1 MSSQAPTEAPAP
13 QVAGGGAAHKA
24 PARDGQLT
32 RLVLGLVRPYRV
44 WLVIVFIAMLVEIA
58 MSLAAPWPLK
68 LVLDDALGNHKLPT
82 WLAWA
87 HDYGISRNT
96 LGVALFAGLAT
107 LFIAIVS
114 AVASYIDNYYTTSV
128 GQWVANDLRIRI
140 YEHLHRLSLHFYDS
154 AKTGA
159 LMSTITSDVS
169 TVQSFASSSTLGIV
183 VDLLTIVFMLGL
195 MLWLDW
201 DFTLIAIGVTPFLLL
216 FVMRFKKAVKEV
228 TRTVRV
234 RQSEVV
240 AVVQEGLGSVR
251 AVKAFGRQDLEV
263 AHMEAASHATVE
275 AALKARQVK
284 SLLSP
289 VVSIVVALCTGIV
302 LWKGTSLIVA
312 GTMTA
317 GALTVYLAYL
327 TKFFKPV
334 KDLASMTSVIA
345 QTTVAL
351 ERIQKIL
358 SADDII
364 AEHPDATDPGRVKG
378 AIALDHV
385 AFGYGDDALVL
396 RDVSFTIEPGQVVGV
411 VGPTGSGKSTV
422 LSLIP
427 RFYDATAGRVLI
439 DGIDVTTHKLAALRS
454 QVGFVLQETV
464 LFRGTIRENIA
475 YGRPDATDAEI
486 VAAAKLANADEFISR
501 MPHGYDSV
509 VGERGDTL
517 SGGQRQRIG
526 IARAVIRDS
535 PIMILDEPT
544 AALDTESE
552 RLVIEGLERLM
563 KGRTVIMIA
572 HRLSTLRDADKIIV
586 LKDGVVAE
594 EGTNDE
600 LIARGGVYAE
610 LHRIQYETS
619 PSQAA
624 GPA

>member
-1 MSSQAPTEAPAP
+1 M
-13 QVAGGGAAHKA
+13 AHEQPK
-24 PARDGQLT
+24 PDKQMMQ
-32 RLVLGLVRPYRV
+32 LVLDLVRPYRG
-44 WLVIVFIAMLVEIA
+44 WLVIVFVAMIVEIA

-68 LVLDDALGNHKLPT
+68 LVLDDALQNHKLPE

-87 HDYGISRNT
+87 HNYGIGRHA
-96 LGVALFAGLAT
+96 LGVALFAGIST
-107 LFIAIVS
+107 LLIAILA
-114 AVASYIDNYYTTSV
+114 AVATYIDNYYSTSI

-140 YEHLHRLSLHFYDS
+140 YEHLHRLSLRFYDS
-154 AKTGA
+154 AKTGS

-195 MLWLDW
+195 MFWLDW

-228 TRTVRV
+228 TKIVRV

-289 VVSIVVALCTGIV
+289 VVSVVVALCTAIV

-351 ERIQKIL
+351 ERIQTIL
-358 SADDII
+358 SADDIVPER
-364 AEHPDATDPGRVKG
+364 ADAIDPGQVKG
-378 AIALDHV
+378 AIAFEHV
-385 AFGYGDDALVL
+385 AFGYDDDTPVL
-396 RDVSFTIEPGQVVGV
+396 RDVSFTIAPGQVVGV

-422 LSLIP
+422 LSLVP
-427 RFYDATAGRVLI
+427 RFYDPSAGRVLI
-439 DGIDVTTHKLAALRS
+439 DGKNVDTFKLAALRS

-475 YGRPDATDAEI
+475 YGRPGATDEEI
-486 VAAAKLANADEFISR
+486 IAAAKLANADEFITR

-526 IARAVIRDS
+526 IARAVIRNS

-610 LHRIQYETS
+610 LHRAQYDTS
-619 PSQAA
+619 PTPASAA
-624 GPA
+624 